1 MSTFHCD
8 AIFFDLDG
16 VLVDSTICVE
26 RHWQEWANKHQLDG
40 DEIISQ
46 AHGVRSIEI
55 IRRFAPHLD
64 AGAETDL
71 YSVNEVVDTVGVV
84 PVEGARVLMETLP
97 VECWAVVTSCSE
109 ALARARLEAAGL
121 PVPENM
127 ITSDD
132 VVQGKPDPEP
142 YLAGARLLGVPA
154 ENCLVI
160 EDAPAG
166 VQAGVNAGMRV
177 VGVKGARQGSEIKKA
192 GADIVVEQLTDLVI
206 KGSGEGCRLEILF
219 LQKLE

>member
-8 AIFFDLDG
+8 AILFDLDG

-40 DEIISQ
+40 DEIISK

-71 YSVNEVVDTVGVV
+71 YSVN
-84 PVEGARVLMETLP
+84 
-97 VECWAVVTSCSE
+97 
-109 ALARARLEAAGL
+109 ARARLEAAGL

>member
-1 MSTFHCD
+1 MRTINCD
-8 AIFFDLDG
+8 AVLFDLDG
-16 VLVDSTICVE
+16 VLIDSKVCVE
-26 RHWQEWANKHQLDG
+26 RHWKEWAVKHQLDAG
-40 DEIISQ
+40 EIVSQ

-64 AGAETDL
+64 AGVEADL
-71 YSVNEVVDTVGVV
+71 YSANEVTDTVGVV
-84 PVEGARVLMETLP
+84 PVEGARELMETLP
-97 VECWAVVTSCSE
+97 AECWAIVTSCNE

-121 PVPENM
+121 PVPEKM

-142 YLAGARLLGVPA
+142 YLAGVRLLGISPEASV
-154 ENCLVI
+154 VI

-177 VGVKGARQGSEIKKA
+177 VGIQGSRDGDELRDA
-192 GADIVVEQLTDLVI
+192 GADIVVQQLTDLVF
-206 KGSGEGCRLEILF
+206 KRSEEGYRLEILF
-219 LQKLE
+219 RQESE